1 LLLPINKLT
10 NFIILQIV
18 LKEGSSPEDML
29 KSLFHVNY
37 LYWLERYMG
46 FKPSNVAS
54 ECRPGGRL
62 EVSLDYAQR
71 EFSHVKHD
79 GSDGGW
85 VMDGLIAR
93 PLPVRIRIGD
103 GTS

>member
-1 LLLPINKLT
+1 
-10 NFIILQIV
+10 
-18 LKEGSSPEDML
+18 ML
-29 KSLFHVNY
+29 KSLFHVSY
-37 LYWLERYMG
+37 LYWLERFMG
-46 FKPSNVAS
+46 FRPSNIVS

-79 GSDGGW
+79 GSVGGW

-93 PLPVRIRIGD
+93 PLPVRIQVGD
-103 GTS
+103 VTP

>member
-1 LLLPINKLT
+1 MLPQSVDL
-10 NFIILQIV
+10 V
-18 LKEGSSPEDML
+18 EGLKYPWIML
-29 KSLFHVNY
+29 
-37 LYWLERYMG
+37 
-46 FKPSNVAS
+46 
-54 ECRPGGRL
+54 
-62 EVSLDYAQR
+62 R

-103 GTS
+103 GTP